1 MSNFRNSFIILNIW
15 IFILQACLRS
25 EVESTPSTVE
35 EYTAF
40 PKNNSQQTSKQ
51 YSSNFAWFYKPPVN
65 NGLSLLP
72 SRFDF
77 YILTHRDEDERDT
90 LRALGVDTPIPNYLL
105 FAAIQDPG
113 DCEKRPWGNQ
123 VAYLPGDFCKISVE
137 HPDWFLL
144 DTFGVRIKSNKNF
157 YSMDMGN
164 PEFQEFWFNR
174 SRDLQI
180 RYGWNGVFL
189 DNVEASLSEHI
200 LEGKIPAK
208 YPTDKSIQAAVEG
221 FLSYLQK
228 QNIGPLYAN
237 IIAIRNRDIWLSYIS
252 YLDGAML
259 ENFAVDWK
267 GGDLS
272 YSEWVEEQNMML
284 TSQYMEKKLI
294 LVSQGDQDDF
304 QRQQFAYASYLL
316 VNDGLAYF
324 RYALNHYA
332 YDEVWW
338 YGNYDLD
345 FGRSLGPA
353 YNEGRVWIRDF
364 ENGQVR
370 VYPDEVR
377 ADIILYNTAP

>member
-1 MSNFRNSFIILNIW
+1 MNNFRKSFIFLYMCV
-15 IFILQACLRS
+15 FVLEACLNG
-25 EVESTPSTVE
+25 EVENKSSSVE

-40 PKNNSQQTSKQ
+40 PREISQQTSKP
-51 YSSNFAWFYKPPVN
+51 YSSKFAWFYKPPVN
-65 NGLSLLP
+65 DGLFLLP
-72 SRFDF
+72 GRFDF

-90 LRALGVDTPIPNYLL
+90 LRTLGVDTPIPNYLL

-123 VAYLPGDFCKISVE
+123 VAYLPGDFCIISVE
-137 HPDWFLL
+137 HSDWFLL
-144 DTFGVRIKSNKNF
+144 DNFGNRIKSNNNF

-164 PEFQEFWFNR
+164 PEFQEFWVER
-174 SRDLQI
+174 ARDLQI

-200 LEGKIPAK
+200 LEGKLPAK
-208 YPTDKSIQAAVEG
+208 YPTDKSMQLAVEG

-228 QNIGPLYAN
+228 QGIGPLYAN
-237 IIAIRNRDIWLSYIS
+237 IIALRDRNIWLSYLN

-284 TSQYMEKKLI
+284 SSQYMKKELI
-294 LVSQGDQDDF
+294 LVSQGEREDF

-316 VNDGLAYF
+316 VNEGLAYF

-338 YGNYDLD
+338 YENYDFD
-345 FGRSLGPA
+345 FGAALDPA

-364 ENGQVR
+364 DNGQVR
-370 VYPDEVR
+370 VYPDDVKAEF
-377 ADIILYNTAP
+377 ILFDAPP